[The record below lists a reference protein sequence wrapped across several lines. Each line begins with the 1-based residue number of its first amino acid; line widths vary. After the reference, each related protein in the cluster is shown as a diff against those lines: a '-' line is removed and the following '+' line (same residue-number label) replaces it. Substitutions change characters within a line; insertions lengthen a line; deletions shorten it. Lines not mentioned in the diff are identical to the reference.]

1 MKSTVSDFLNATRF
15 AVVGISRNNAKFGN
29 TMYRELKSRGLDLVP
44 IHPTLEAFDGDSC
57 FRNITDA
64 TPKVDAVIINVSKE
78 QAKAIIEDANQAGIE
93 QVWLQQ
99 GSETAETI
107 QLAKSLNMNVISGK
121 CILMYAEPVKS
132 IHAFHRFIWK
142 LLKQY

>member
-1 MKSTVSDFLNATRF
+1 MNSTVADFFNSKRF

-29 TMYRELKSRGLDLVP
+29 TLYRELKSRGLAVVP
-44 IHPTLEAFDGDSC
+44 IHPTLDSFDGDSC

-64 TPKVDAVIINVSKE
+64 NPKVDAVIINVSKE
-78 QAKAIIEDANQAGIE
+78 QAKAIVEEANQVGIK

-107 QLAKSLNMNVISGK
+107 QLAKSFNINVISGK